1 MALGLLSAS
10 FPPFEPAEEARPM
23 RHLSRGGDRH
33 ALWGHGPSN
42 LHTWQHG
49 ASAADP
55 IIGTLHGSA
64 VAIASARF
72 IPEILSTGNAIDVR
86 L

>member
-1 MALGLLSAS
+1 MCALSHYRT
-10 FPPFEPAEEARPM
+10 FRYAR
-23 RHLSRGGDRH
+23 LKIV
-33 ALWGHGPSN
+33 WGHRPSN
-42 LHTWQHG
+42 LRTWQHG

-55 IIGTLHGSA
+55 IIGALHGSA

-86 L
+86 F

>member
-1 MALGLLSAS
+1 MKGRVGQYQTLQNLV
-10 FPPFEPAEEARPM
+10 
-23 RHLSRGGDRH
+23 DKINWRH
-33 ALWGHGPSN
+33 ASYISATERHGV
-42 LHTWQHG
+42 HTQQHG

-55 IIGTLHGSA
+55 IVGTLHDSA

-86 L
+86 F